1 MANLGQDV
9 TAIGRA
15 RSKKL
20 KNAVSD
26 NHPVIAAMKAN
37 GGIKYKTSG
46 RDIVEEAAMAQ
57 NSTAA
62 FIGKK
67 GTVSLADTD
76 IMDAAYFPWTY
87 LAGTAAWSVAEKLQ
101 NRGEN
106 EYINLIGAKY
116 MVLEETLLNVLHG
129 ALIGDG
135 TTALY
140 PNGLSNLIPATV
152 NSGTV
157 GGMDVSAAA
166 NAWYRTQS
174 ATSTTACG
182 DASLD
187 AANILRAYDYALNLT
202 IRDMKPQ
209 ANIAVVG
216 STHWPFLSAAFSSF
230 YQIVNKP
237 GAKSLEMGW
246 DSFVYRGCEF
256 FNGGGITFSSQSQ
269 ATAAATYFICTKP
282 GGINLV
288 YMKGAEFDL
297 LDEVQSADQAAIS
310 RMNFTM
316 MNFIRGGLAKFNYRL
331 YNG

>member
-1 MANLGQDV
+1 MANLGQDA

-20 KNAVSD
+20 KDAVSD
-26 NHPVIAAMKAN
+26 NHPVLGAMKKT
-37 GGIKYKTSG
+37 GGIKYKSSG

-57 NSTAA
+57 NSTAG

-67 GTVSLADTD
+67 GTVSLADQD
-76 IMDAAYFPWTY
+76 IMDAANYDWCY
-87 LAGTAAWSVAEKLQ
+87 LAGTATWTIAEKLM

-116 MVLEETLLNVLHG
+116 MVLEESLMNKLHG

-140 PNGLSNLIPATV
+140 PNGLGNLVPQTV

-157 GGMDVSAAA
+157 GGMDLSSSA
-166 NAWYRTQS
+166 NAWFRSQS
-174 ATSTTACG
+174 ATTTTAV
-182 DASLD
+182 AQSTLD
-187 AANILRAYDYALNLT
+187 AANALRAYDYCLNLT

-209 ANIAVVG
+209 ANVVIAG
-216 STHWPFLSAAFSSF
+216 STHWPFVSQAFQSH
-230 YQIVNKP
+230 YQIVNKA
-237 GAKSLEMGW
+237 GSKALEMGW
-246 DSFVYRGCEF
+246 DSFIYRGAEI
-256 FNGGGITFSSQSQ
+256 FNGGGITFSSESQ
-269 ATAAATYFICTKP
+269 VTAASSFFLCTKP

-288 YMKGAEFDL
+288 YMRGAEFDL
-297 LDEVQSADQAAIS
+297 LEEVQSADQAAVS
-310 RMNFTM
+310 RMNFSM
-316 MNFIRGGLAKFNYRL
+316 LNFIRGGLSKFLVQL

>member
-1 MANLGQDV
+1 MANLGQDA

-20 KNAVSD
+20 KNAVTD
-26 NHPVIAAMKAN
+26 NHPILGAMKKS
-37 GGIKYKTSG
+37 GGVKYKSSG

-67 GTVSLADTD
+67 GTVSLDDQD
-76 IMDAAYFPWTY
+76 IMDAAYYAWCY
-87 LAGTAAWSVAEKLQ
+87 LAGTATWTIAEKLQ

-116 MVLEETLLNVLHG
+116 MVLEESLLNILHG
-129 ALIGDG
+129 SLVGDG

-140 PNGLSNLIPATV
+140 TNGLGNLVPTTV

-157 GGMDVSAAA
+157 GGMDLSSAD
-166 NAWYRTQS
+166 NAWFRSQS
-174 ATSTTACG
+174 ATTTTACG
-182 DASLD
+182 DATLD
-187 AANILRAYDYALNLT
+187 ASNALRAYDYALNLT
-202 IRDMKPQ
+202 IREMKPQ
-209 ANIAVVG
+209 ANICIAG
-216 STHWPFLSAAFSSF
+216 STHWPFVSQAFQSH

-237 GAKSLEMGW
+237 NAKALEMGW
-246 DSFVYRGCEF
+246 DSFIYRGCEI
-256 FNGGGITFSSQSQ
+256 FNGGGIVFSGQSQ
-269 ATAAATYFICTKP
+269 VTATTSFFICTKP
-282 GGINLV
+282 GGVNLV

-297 LDEVQSADQAAIS
+297 LDEVQAADQPAVS

-316 MNFIRGGLAKFNYRL
+316 LNFIRGGLSKFNVAL